1 MTSAPP
7 PAPPPAAPPPPL
19 PPADDPGAWPPP
31 PPAGPALRSQL
42 RRSRGDKVIGGVAGG
57 LAEYSGID
65 ALLWRVGFVA
75 LTLAGGTGIIVYL
88 LLWLLMPVG
97 PWVGPGAAVEQ
108 RVRPPAGPRSPVPGI
123 TIAAV
128 LIIEGLLALLNR
140 VFDWDLGPTAFFGT
154 ALLTVGLGLVA
165 AAFTRGR
172 TARGG
177 LIALGAVLSVATI
190 AASTEPWPGGENGIG
205 DQIYREVDA
214 EMVQPVYEC
223 GVGDCTLDLSDVD
236 VSDLDGLI
244 TTRLSAGVGDVEVI
258 VPRSAD
264 VRVSVDSG
272 IGSVRMFGEEDR
284 NGGYFEGLGTGAWTG
299 DRAAE
304 IDLSINAG
312 IGSVEVSRG

>member
-1 MTSAPP
+1 V
-7 PAPPPAAPPPPL
+7 
-19 PPADDPGAWPPP
+19 
-31 PPAGPALRSQL
+31 RSHL
-42 RRSRGDKVIGGVAGG
+42 RRSRDDKVIGGVAGG

-97 PWVGPGAAVEQ
+97 PPVAPGAAVEQ

-128 LIIEGLLALLNR
+128 LILEGLLAILNR
-140 VFDWDLGPTAFFGT
+140 VFDWDLGPVAFFGT

-165 AAFTRGR
+165 AAFAGGR

-177 LIALGAVLSVATI
+177 LVALGLVLSVATI

-205 DQIYREVDA
+205 DQVYREVDA

-223 GVGDCTLDLSDVD
+223 GVGDCTLDLSEVD

-244 TTRLSAGVGDVEVI
+244 TTRVSAGVGDVEVI

-264 VRVSVDSG
+264 VQVSVDSG
-272 IGSVRMFGEEDR
+272 IGDVRMFGQDDR
-284 NGGYFEGLGTGAWTG
+284 NGGYFDGLGRADWTG
-299 DRAAE
+299 DDEAE
-304 IDLSINAG
+304 INLSINAG
-312 IGSVEVSRG
+312 IGDVEVSRG